1 MRNTCKLMPRLAARS
16 SPKRSAVN
24 FQSSFESNATQI
36 VVTTIMMIKLC
47 HVALF
52 KLPNSQNRICCET
65 SGAEINCTNE
75 SKDWKIKSNAIPTNT
90 SISELKRRLDA
101 NKKRI
106 PEASIVM
113 TNAPMGTATC
123 TGKPKLP
130 KAITTE
136 APKPA
141 AAARPN
147 V

>member
-1 MRNTCKLMPRLAARS
+1 MPRLAARS
-16 SPKRSAVN
+16 SPKRSAVI
-24 FQSSFESNATQI
+24 FQSSLESNATQI

-52 KLPNSQNRICCET
+52 KLPNSQKRICCET

-75 SKDWKIKSNAIPTNT
+75 SKDWKIKSNAIPTST

-106 PEASIVM
+106 PDASMVM
-113 TNAPMGTATC
+113 TNAPIGTATC

-141 AAARPN
+141 AAASPN